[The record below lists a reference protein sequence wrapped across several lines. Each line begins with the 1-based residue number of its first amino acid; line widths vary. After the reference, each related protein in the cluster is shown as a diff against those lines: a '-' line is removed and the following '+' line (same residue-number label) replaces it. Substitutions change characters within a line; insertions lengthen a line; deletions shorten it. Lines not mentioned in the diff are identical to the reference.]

1 MAKTHSYTPVLG
13 KRIRVTPLD
22 TCGKFD
28 KAQHK
33 PVATSGFVSIKL
45 AAEVEDGTEITVRK
59 ADGSLCV
66 NEKQSN
72 TFKFFTVELEFCGV
86 NPSVLDI
93 VTNATKYLD
102 HAGDTAGFKVAYGKI
117 EKKFALELWTG
128 LSGQACAEGAEDASG
143 YLLLPFITAGT
154 IGDIEVN
161 GEDAISFSMTGAVT
175 KSGNAWGTGP
185 YDVVKKAKQGGG
197 GFDNAKL
204 PAPLDPLDHLLMI
217 DTALAPPPDSDQPVT
232 VA

>member
-1 MAKTHSYTPVLG
+1 MARTHSYTPVLG

-22 TCGKFD
+22 TCGRFD
-28 KAQHK
+28 KTQHH
-33 PVATSGFVSIKL
+33 PVATSGFVSVKL

-72 TFKFFTVELEFCGV
+72 TFKYFTLELEFCGV

-117 EKKFALELWTG
+117 EKKFVLHELRCH
-128 LSGQACAEGAEDASG
+128 Q
-143 YLLLPFITAGT
+143 
-154 IGDIEVN
+154 VR
-161 GEDAISFSMTGAVT
+161 
-175 KSGNAWGTGP
+175 
-185 YDVVKKAKQGGG
+185 
-197 GFDNAKL
+197 
-204 PAPLDPLDHLLMI
+204 
-217 DTALAPPPDSDQPVT
+217 
-232 VA
+232 

>member
-22 TCGKFD
+22 ICGKFD
-28 KAQHK
+28 KALHH
-33 PVATSGFVSIKL
+33 PVATSGFVSVKL
-45 AAEVEDGTEITVRK
+45 SSEVEDGTEITVRK

-72 TFKFFTVELEFCGV
+72 TFKYFTVELGFCGV

-102 HAGDTAGFKVAYGKI
+102 YAGDTAGFKVAYGKI

-128 LSGQACAEGAEDASG
+128 LSGQACAAGAEDASG
-143 YLLLPFITAGT
+143 YLLLPFIAAGT
-154 IGDIEVN
+154 VGDIEVT
-161 GEDAISFSMTGAVT
+161 GEDAVSFSMSGAVT
-175 KSGNAWGTGP
+175 KSGNTWGVGP
-185 YDVVKKAKQGGG
+185 YDVVKKAKAGGG
-197 GFDNAKL
+197 GFENAKL
-204 PAPLDPLDHLLMI
+204 PTALDPFDHLLMI

-232 VA
+232 VP

>member
-1 MAKTHSYTPVLG
+1 MARTHSYTPVLG

-22 TCGKFD
+22 TCGRFD
-28 KAQHK
+28 KTQHH
-33 PVATSGFVSIKL
+33 PVATSGFVSVKL

-72 TFKFFTVELEFCGV
+72 TFKYFTLELEFCGV

-128 LSGQACAEGAEDASG
+128 LSGQACAAGAEDASG

-154 IGDIEVN
+154 IGDIEVT
-161 GEDAISFSMTGAVT
+161 GEDAITFSMTGAVT
-175 KSGNAWGTGP
+175 KSGNGWGTGP
-185 YDVVKKAKQGGG
+185 YDVVKKPKQGGG
-197 GFDNAKL
+197 GFENAKL
-204 PAPLDPLDHLLMI
+204 PTALDPLDHLLMI

-232 VA
+232 GP

>member
-22 TCGKFD
+22 ICGNFD
-28 KAQHK
+28 KEKHK
-33 PVATSGFVSIKL
+33 PVATSGFVSVKL

-72 TFKFFTVELEFCGV
+72 TFKYFTVELEFCGV

-102 HAGDTAGFKVAYGKI
+102 HAGETAGFRVSYGKI

-128 LSGQACAEGAEDASG
+128 LSGQACAADAEDASG

-154 IGDIEVN
+154 VGDIEVT

-185 YDVVKKAKQGGG
+185 YEVVKKPDAGGVSAK
-197 GFDNAKL
+197 AKL

-217 DTALAPPPDSDQPVT
+217 DTALAPPPDSAQPVT
-232 VA
+232 VL

>member
-1 MAKTHSYTPVLG
+1 M
-13 KRIRVTPLD
+13 
-22 TCGKFD
+22 
-28 KAQHK
+28 
-33 PVATSGFVSIKL
+33 
-45 AAEVEDGTEITVRK
+45 
-59 ADGSLCV
+59 
-66 NEKQSN
+66 
-72 TFKFFTVELEFCGV
+72 

-185 YDVVKKAKQGGG
+185 YDVVKKAKAGGG

-204 PAPLDPLDHLLMI
+204 PTPLDPLDHLLMI

>member
-33 PVATSGFVSIKL
+33 PVATSGFVSVKL

-72 TFKFFTVELEFCGV
+72 TFKYLTVELEFCGV

-102 HAGDTAGFKVAYGKI
+102 
-117 EKKFALELWTG
+117 
-128 LSGQACAEGAEDASG
+128 LS
-143 YLLLPFITAGT
+143 LIH
-154 IGDIEVN
+154 
-161 GEDAISFSMTGAVT
+161 ISEPTR
-175 KSGNAWGTGP
+175 P
-185 YDVVKKAKQGGG
+185 Y
-197 GFDNAKL
+197 
-204 PAPLDPLDHLLMI
+204 
-217 DTALAPPPDSDQPVT
+217 
-232 VA
+232 

>member
-33 PVATSGFVSIKL
+33 PVATSGFVSVKL

-59 ADGSLCV
+59 ADGSLC
-66 NEKQSN
+66 
-72 TFKFFTVELEFCGV
+72 
-86 NPSVLDI
+86 
-93 VTNATKYLD
+93 
-102 HAGDTAGFKVAYGKI
+102 KI

-154 IGDIEVN
+154 IGDIEVT

-197 GFDNAKL
+197 GGFENAKL
-204 PAPLDPLDHLLMI
+204 PTPLDPLDHLLMI

-232 VA
+232 VP

>member
-33 PVATSGFVSIKL
+33 PVATSGFVSVKL

-72 TFKFFTVELEFCGV
+72 TFKYFTVELEFGGV

-102 HAGDTAGFKVAYGKI
+102 PAGFKVAYGKI

-128 LSGQACAEGAEDASG
+128 LSGQACAAGAEDASG

-154 IGDIEVN
+154 IGDIEVT
-161 GEDAISFSMTGAVT
+161 GEDAITFSMTGAVT
-175 KSGNAWGTGP
+175 KSGNAWGVGP
-185 YDVVKKAKQGGG
+185 YDVVKKANGGGGGGG
-197 GFDNAKL
+197 GFVNAKL
-204 PAPLDPLDHLLMI
+204 PTALDPLDHLLMI
-217 DTALAPPPDSDQPVT
+217 DTALAPPPDSEQPVT
-232 VA
+232 AL